1 MWRAFLLWGWPSR
14 RGGSRP
20 GGQSWCWG
28 GAILCKLGKEPGPRT
43 ETCWNRTQGS
53 GRGEGAPPAWGGGD
67 SQPKEDELRH
77 LPSRVGFCHWMTT
90 VAVAVP
96 SGLTVRS
103 TQVAAGGR
111 VLDVE
116 EPVLATLCPGGRR
129 CPQAPRLSIPLMMRC
144 CLRSAAIAKP
154 QPSLNHSSGASR
166 TSAGCRQ
173 GWLPPRAACPAS
185 SQPSRERASSGSVPC
200 S

>member
-1 MWRAFLLWGWPSR
+1 MALVCCACFASGVPSSASWE
-14 RGGSRP
+14 RG
-20 GGQSWCWG
+20 
-28 GAILCKLGKEPGPRT
+28 LGPAQRHAGTGPRAAA
-43 ETCWNRTQGS
+43 E
-53 GRGEGAPPAWGGGD
+53 GREHRLRGGGGD
-67 SQPKEDELRH
+67 SQPKEDELRR

-103 TQVAAGGR
+103 TQVAVGGR

-116 EPVLATLCPGGRR
+116 EPVLATLCPGGHR